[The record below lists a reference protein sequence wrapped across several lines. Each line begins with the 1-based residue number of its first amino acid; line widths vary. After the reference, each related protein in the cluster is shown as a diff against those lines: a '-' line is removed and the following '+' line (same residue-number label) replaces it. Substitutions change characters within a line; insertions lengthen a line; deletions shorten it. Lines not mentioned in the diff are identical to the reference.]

1 MRMTILMMGTCSPK
15 INRGLLS
22 RSEVVAL
29 INTLNRFTESLVA
42 VNGFRKMWA
51 EQDQGSQG
59 KLLEETVEK
68 LATES
73 AAKVSRFVV

>member
-1 MRMTILMMGTCSPK
+1 MLTPVRSPK
-15 INRGLLS
+15 LNHDLLS

-59 KLLEETVEK
+59 KLLEETVET
-68 LATES
+68 LSHDRVPGVRREDL
-73 AAKVSRFVV
+73 